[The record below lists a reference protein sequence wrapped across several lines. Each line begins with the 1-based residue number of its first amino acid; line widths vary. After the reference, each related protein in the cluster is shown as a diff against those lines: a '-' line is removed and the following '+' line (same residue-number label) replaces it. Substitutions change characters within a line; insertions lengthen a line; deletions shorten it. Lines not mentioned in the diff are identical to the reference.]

1 MIGGDPLGLEKSW
14 EMSFGACS
22 QAGSLFSPFSV
33 TPSNT
38 LSKSCAGALSSFRDK
53 EIFAERII
61 SFLLLQLLG
70 GALFSVKVSV
80 QSRDLKCSFESAL
93 CLSYRWSRFSR
104 NPVGN
109 K

>member
-1 MIGGDPLGLEKSW
+1 MGVAWLEVTHQAWERAGNWPL
-14 EMSFGACS
+14 GACS
-22 QAGSLFSPFSV
+22 QAGGLFSPFSV
-33 TPSNT
+33 IPNIYT
-38 LSKSCAGALSSFRDK
+38 LQKLCRF
-53 EIFAERII
+53 I

-70 GALFSVKVSV
+70 GTLFSFKFCF
-80 QSRDLKCSFESAL
+80 QSRDLKCNFECPL